1 MTILRHGPLHANN
14 AHRPAR
20 PNSTKKAQ
28 CSISAWPALARKLQ
42 WRRLCNLS
50 VSTKRAVCPSSDF
63 LRPLS
68 VALFHPPP
76 KNMGGYPI
84 RKAALIPP
92 SSASVTIQ
100 PSSTSVTIPSS
111 SASETTPL
119 SSASTTTRT
128 IPKDLY
134 GFHFDRFVEDKSNFL
149 PQNGHRT
156 IEIEE
161 SADGSK
167 LSLTEKEISES
178 EISSWLHQVSITF
191 LD

>member
-1 MTILRHGPLHANN
+1 MFEYLCLACFNPKIAVAEAVQTLFLY
-14 AHRPAR
+14 
-20 PNSTKKAQ
+20 KKS
-28 CSISAWPALARKLQ
+28 C
-42 WRRLCNLS
+42 LS
-50 VSTKRAVCPSSDF
+50 VLRFPPST
-63 LRPLS
+63 LRYAFS
-68 VALFHPPP
+68 PP

-92 SSASVTIQ
+92 SSASVTIT

-111 SASETTPL
+111 SASETTPS

-149 PQNGHRT
+149 PQDGHRT

-167 LSLTEKEISES
+167 LSLSEKEISES
-178 EISSWLHQVSITF
+178 EISIWLHQVSISS

>member
-1 MTILRHGPLHANN
+1 MFEYLCLACFNPRIAVAEVVQTLFLYKKSCLSGLRIP
-14 AHRPAR
+14 P
-20 PNSTKKAQ
+20 ST
-28 CSISAWPALARKLQ
+28 
-42 WRRLCNLS
+42 
-50 VSTKRAVCPSSDF
+50 
-63 LRPLS
+63 LRYAFS
-68 VALFHPPP
+68 PPP

-92 SSASVTIQ
+92 SSASVTIS

-111 SASETTPL
+111 SASETTPS

-149 PQNGHRT
+149 PQDGHRT

-167 LSLTEKEISES
+167 LSLSEKEILES
-178 EISSWLHQVSITF
+178 EISSWLHQVSIAS

>member
-1 MTILRHGPLHANN
+1 VRGGEPLHANN

-20 PNSTKKAQ
+20 PNSTKEAQ
-28 CSISAWPALARKLQ
+28 CSSISALAALTRKIAVAEAVQSLF
-42 WRRLCNLS
+42 LYKESCLS
-50 VSTKRAVCPSSDF
+50 VLRFPPST
-63 LRPLS
+63 LRYAFS
-68 VALFHPPP
+68 PPP

-92 SSASVTIQ
+92 SSASITIP

-111 SASETTPL
+111 SASETTPS

-128 IPKDLY
+128 FPKDLY
-134 GFHFDRFVEDKSNFL
+134 GFHFDTFVEDKSNFL
-149 PQNGHRT
+149 PQDGHRT

-167 LSLTEKEISES
+167 LSLSEKEIPES
-178 EISSWLHQVSITF
+178 EISSWLHQVGITI